1 MKNNERVFHESI
13 TRTKQHIQTIA
24 FILVFLLFS
33 IFHIGTLFAQEKNLQ
48 EKSLLRHADFQTQL
62 KQIIEAEINAPI
74 EYYAMTTDEYNSDD
88 VFFCDIFECGGINHV
103 PDSEKDDFLVSLPY
117 TWDYGV
123 VISRNTEGDTLDNHS
138 NLKEK
143 KYITINGISS
153 LEKFMI
159 ANKQKISYNR
169 TTDTSPFNSFS
180 KIFKGEADFTIL
192 PNAVAEYLL
201 VSTGMKNELAV
212 TGSPED
218 TIMIVNYRF
227 AVRKSDRLTLI
238 KINDVIN
245 KLCKSKVLLDLAK
258 NNNLPVQFIPNY
270 DANADIRQSTALY
283 TVNTITFILTVLLFI
298 ASFYMSKKKHSL
310 RKRQDLEAQEEEL
323 EKLELKRKIDEYI
336 AGKVTLTEQ
345 TLKDPYSGLFRMDYL
360 KDRISEEISRYN
372 NFEQVFSIALL
383 TISEKASLTEKNL
396 KESGEMV
403 LEDFSKDCICGYNG
417 DATFVILFPK
427 RTKYDIQIFA
437 EGAAEHLERILDC
450 TVETDVIEYGTM
462 SQNDF
467 MERLCSR

>member
-1 MKNNERVFHESI
+1 MRNKERVFQTNSAK
-13 TRTKQHIQTIA
+13 TKCPTHTIA
-24 FILVFLLFS
+24 FIFVFLLFN
-33 IFHIGTLFAQEKNLQ
+33 IFHVFTLSAQEKNSQ
-48 EKSLLRHADFQTQL
+48 DNILLRHTEFQAQI
-62 KQIIEAEINAPI
+62 KQIIEAEIQAPI
-74 EYYAMTTDEYNSDD
+74 KYYAITTDEYNSED
-88 VFFCDIFECGGINHV
+88 VFFCDIFECGGINQV

-117 TWDYGV
+117 TWDFGV
-123 VISRNTEGDTLDNHS
+123 IISRNTEGDTLDNHS

-159 ANKQKISYNR
+159 ANKQKISYNK

-192 PNAVAEYLL
+192 PNAVAEALL

-212 TGSPED
+212 SGSPDD

-227 AVRKSDRLTLI
+227 AVRKSERVTLI

-245 KLCKSKVLLDLAK
+245 KLCKNKVLQDVAQR
-258 NNNLPVQFIPNY
+258 NDLPVQFIPNY
-270 DANADIRQSTALY
+270 DVDADIRQSTALY
-283 TVNTITFILTVLLFI
+283 TLNVITLVITILLLI

-310 RKRQDLEAQEEEL
+310 RKRQNLEAQEEEL

-360 KDRISEEISRYN
+360 KDRINEEISRYS

-383 TISEKASLTEKNL
+383 TISEKTLLTEKNL
-396 KESGEMV
+396 KESGEMI

-427 RTKYDIQIFA
+427 RTKNDIQIFA

-450 TVETDVIEYGTM
+450 NVETDVIEYGTM
-462 SQNDF
+462 SQSDF
-467 MERLCSR
+467 MERICSR